1 MSWTW
6 CIGMFLPVL
15 LVRDF
20 GPWAWAVFAIPNVIG
35 AAAMGRV
42 LRDAEASREITD
54 AHTEACT
61 AFSAVTI
68 LFQVTFVGWIGRL
81 LVGNWAAVLMLG
93 TVALTL
99 AISQRGR
106 RAEWAMAAGLF
117 VFSVVAF
124 AVALSS
130 GREMILAGFP
140 TRWDEESTALPYLA
154 MVCMLGFGLCPY
166 LDLTFHKARQA
177 TSPAAGLGAFIFGF
191 GGPFLLMLVFT
202 LWYARLLAPLSRRR
216 MPAIPNGLRWALAA
230 HLCVQCGYTIA
241 VHWRELGWGPR
252 LSESI
257 AKNPR
262 KVAAAVV
269 GFVAAIAVHGVGLMS
284 APRRDAPPPG
294 RSRLPAVPVVLWAG
308 VPGVRVDLRGPGA
321 WRYDGGP

>member
-1 MSWTW
+1 
-6 CIGMFLPVL
+6 MFLPVL

-202 LWYARLLAPLSRRR
+202 LWYARLLAPLSRGACPRSR
-216 MPAIPNGLRWALAA
+216 TGS
-230 HLCVQCGYTIA
+230 GG
-241 VHWRELGWGPR
+241 HWRLICACNAVTR
-252 LSESI
+252 LPST
-257 AKNPR
+257 
-262 KVAAAVV
+262 
-269 GFVAAIAVHGVGLMS
+269 GVSWAGG
-284 APRRDAPPPG
+284 RDYRN
-294 RSRLPAVPVVLWAG
+294 RSR
-308 VPGVRVDLRGPGA
+308 RTRER
-321 WRYDGGP
+321 WRRPWSASSRRSRSTASASCRRASA